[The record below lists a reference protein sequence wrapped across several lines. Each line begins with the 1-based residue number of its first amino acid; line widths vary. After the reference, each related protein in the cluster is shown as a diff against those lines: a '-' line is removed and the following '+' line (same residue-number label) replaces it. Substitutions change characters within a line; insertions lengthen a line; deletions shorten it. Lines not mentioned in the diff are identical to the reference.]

1 MKIIFLKIY
10 WLMIMRLFKYLL
22 QSIIIYLMFFLGRIL
37 GLKISRKLFSFIFV
51 NFAPIFKSRKIIDSN
66 LKIFSKKNPNFN
78 KEIIIKNMWKNYGMT
93 FIEYVFLNFFKK
105 SNSHIQ
111 IEGEDNLKNVMIK
124 NKPVIFISGHFANYE
139 LMSMEITK
147 KGVKLATIYR
157 PLNNYFLNPFM
168 EYLRKK
174 FVCKNQIKK
183 GVSGVRD
190 AIEYIKNDHSIALMV
205 DQRLSEGEK
214 IDFFGEPAST
224 TTLPAQLA
232 IKFDLSIIPVFI
244 ERREDNNFRI
254 KFLDEIKPVNFQD
267 KFVLTKKLNEILEEM
282 IIKNPNQWI
291 WSHNRWK

>member
-1 MKIIFLKIY
+1 
-10 WLMIMRLFKYLL
+10 MRLFKYLL

-78 KEIIIKNMWKNYGMT
+78 KELIIKNMWKNYGMT
-93 FIEYVFLNFFKK
+93 FIEYMFLNFFKK

-183 GVSGVRD
+183 GVSGVRN
-190 AIEYIKNDHSIALMV
+190 AIDYIKNDHSIALMV